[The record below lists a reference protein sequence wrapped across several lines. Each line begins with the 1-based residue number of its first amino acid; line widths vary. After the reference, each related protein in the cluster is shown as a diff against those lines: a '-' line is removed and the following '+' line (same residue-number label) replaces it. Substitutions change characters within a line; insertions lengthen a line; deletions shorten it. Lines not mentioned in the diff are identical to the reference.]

1 MIESFDYGYGLLPCD
16 LYCSST
22 AMTSSRAS
30 KEIITGRAKAA
41 RANQD
46 VGSMTSAVYK
56 VGTQMPPAS

>member
-1 MIESFDYGYGLLPCD
+1 MDVEFYS
-16 LYCSST
+16 
-22 AMTSSRAS
+22 
-30 KEIITGRAKAA
+30 KAA